1 MRASRT
7 AHAWAV
13 PSSESPPRRKA
24 PRTASWRRVIV
35 DLLLVVN
42 IGASVDVYKLVQPRA
57 SGSTRKGT
65 DMTTRLLAALA
76 ATTLGAALVQAPLA
90 TAGAAPLPT
99 CSGEV
104 ATIFFPSTSNS
115 ATAVEGTS
123 GDDVIVTGR
132 GSDHVDGRGGRDV
145 ICTRGGVDVIRG
157 GKGDDLMRGGRA
169 ADQVAGGRGLDRAN
183 GGRAPKTSVQ
193 PSGRGVASATSAEIQ
208 PGGQSSDRLSSCP
221 GLVRVG
227 VHANEYTAELGV
239 ARASVDPA
247 AAVVG
252 HLLADTLVVDVL
264 CLEAAANRGVVSG
277 DASIVRANRP
287 GLRCRTRRRSA
298 MARRSQVA
306 RRLDRGCG
314 VVLAGEVP

>member
-1 MRASRT
+1 MGCSLQREPA
-7 AHAWAV
+7 
-13 PSSESPPRRKA
+13 PPQGAEDRIVA
-24 PRTASWRRVIV
+24 PRHRRSAIGGEHRRLRRRIQARSTPSVGV
-35 DLLLVVN
+35 DE
-42 IGASVDVYKLVQPRA
+42 
-57 SGSTRKGT
+57 KGT

-76 ATTLGAALVQAPLA
+76 ATTLGAALVQRHSQPREPHPCQPAPVRWRR
-90 TAGAAPLPT
+90 
-99 CSGEV
+99 SSS
-104 ATIFFPSTSNS
+104 STSNS

-227 VHANEYTAELGV
+227 VHANEYTAELGFPCGTRVRRSSRPSLVTCSQTLLSSTCCASKPPPIEVLYPETLRSCEQTVLGLGV
-239 ARASVDPA
+239 AHAD
-247 AAVVG
+247 VVPW
-252 HLLADTLVVDVL
+252 LAD
-264 CLEAAANRGVVSG
+264 
-277 DASIVRANRP
+277 
-287 GLRCRTRRRSA
+287 RR
-298 MARRSQVA
+298 
-306 RRLDRGCG
+306 
-314 VVLAGEVP
+314 